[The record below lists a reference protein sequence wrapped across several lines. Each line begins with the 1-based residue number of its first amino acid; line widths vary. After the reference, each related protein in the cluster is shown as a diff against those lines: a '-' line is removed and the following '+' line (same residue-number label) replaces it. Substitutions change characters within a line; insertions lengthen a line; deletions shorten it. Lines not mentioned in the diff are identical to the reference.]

1 MEIGLWS
8 ALQILIAAFILLV
21 LPVLTGNAVCA
32 LLSLK
37 GGEVNK
43 SFAKSFVYGTV
54 TMWALCELVS
64 VPLILLKV
72 DFLILVIALSVFYVV
87 LTAYGIYKKSFVKLL
102 PQLDGMKEFT
112 AFLVAAVAAVALITF
127 VATLQHTDADD
138 SRFVVNAVDMVTTR
152 RMFLTNPATGEAISS
167 WSGELSKD
175 IFSPWACFMAYVSFV
190 SGIKATV
197 IAHMFL
203 PIALFVSVCMIYWLI
218 SGVLFNDNMTARA
231 ALIVGVLLLHVFG
244 GYSVYSSETFALTRI
259 WQGKAVAASFAVPV
273 LIWLLI
279 EIFKAPSAKAGREF
293 FIMLAVCSVGF
304 PLLSGMGIIIT
315 LLMIGC
321 YGLCYG
327 LAKKSIK
334 LMLLIWLTAVPAGLI
349 FVGYYLEYLMRK

>member
-1 MEIGLWS
+1 MELGLWS
-8 ALQILIAAFILLV
+8 VIQIIIAAFLLMAA
-21 LPVLTGNAVCA
+21 PVLTGNAVCG

-37 GGEVNK
+37 GVEV
-43 SFAKSFVYGTV
+43 SRSLSKSFVYGTV

-64 VPLILLKV
+64 VPLILLKA
-72 DFLILVIALSVFYVV
+72 DFLVQVILLSVLYLALIV
-87 LTAYGIYKKSFVKLL
+87 YGILKKSFVKLL
-102 PQLDGMKEFT
+102 PALEGMKDFT
-112 AFLVAAVAAVALITF
+112 AFLVAAVAAVMLITY

-190 SGIKATV
+190 SGIKVTV
-197 IAHMFL
+197 VAHMFL
-203 PIALFVSVCMIYWLI
+203 PVALFVSVCMVYWLI
-218 SGVLFNDNMTARA
+218 SGSLLGANMTARA

-273 LIWLLI
+273 LILLLI
-279 EIFKAPSAKAGREF
+279 EIYKAASLKEGREY

-327 LAKKSIK
+327 IAKRSIK
-334 LMLLIWLTAVPAGLI
+334 LMLFIWLTAVPAGLI
-349 FVGYYLEYLMRK
+349 FAGYYLEYLMRK

>member
-8 ALQILIAAFILLV
+8 VIQILIAAFLLFV
-21 LPVLTGNAVCA
+21 APVLMGNAICE
-32 LLSLK
+32 LLCLK
-37 GGEVNK
+37 GGSVNK
-43 SFAKSFVYGTV
+43 SLSKSYVFGTV

-64 VPLILLKV
+64 VPLILLKA
-72 DFLILVIALSVFYVV
+72 DFLVLVIVLSVFYAALCV
-87 LTAYGIYKKSFVKLL
+87 YGMVRKSFVRLL
-102 PQLDGMKEFT
+102 PTLDGMKEFT
-112 AFLVAAVAAVALITF
+112 AFLVAAAAAVALITF

-190 SGIKATV
+190 SGIKVTV
-197 IAHMFL
+197 VAHMFL
-203 PIALFVSVCMIYWLI
+203 PIALFASVCMIYWLI
-218 SGVLFNDNMTARA
+218 SGALLGENMTARA

-273 LIWLLI
+273 LIWLLV
-279 EIFKAPSAKAGREF
+279 EIFKADVKESREF

-315 LLMIGC
+315 ILMIGC

-327 LAKKSIK
+327 IAKKSIK
-334 LMLLIWLTAVPAGLI
+334 LMLLLWLTAVPAGLI
-349 FVGYYLEYLMRK
+349 FIGYYLEYRMRK